1 MIDVN
6 EMRKGVTFEYD
17 GSLFKVLDYHHNK
30 PGRGNA
36 TIRIKARDLR
46 TGTTLE
52 KTFQSGDRVQDVRLD
67 YHTVQ
72 YLYQDNN
79 LYYFMDTET
88 FEQPAI
94 RQEII
99 GDAAGFINEGMEVKL
114 TLYNNEPIDIE
125 LPTTVDLKV
134 VYAEAAVRGD
144 TATGVTKR
152 VKVETGAEVSVPLFV
167 VEGNTIR
174 VDTRDGSYVTRV
186 ND

>member
-6 EMRKGVTFEYD
+6 ELRKGVTFEYD
-17 GSLFKVLDYHHNK
+17 GSLYKVLDYHHNK

-46 TGTTLE
+46 TGTNLE
-52 KTFQSGDRVQDVRLD
+52 KTFQSGDKVQDVRLD
-67 YHTVQ
+67 YHNVQ
-72 YLYQDNN
+72 FLYQDNN

-99 GDAAGFINEGMEVKL
+99 GDVAGYIKEGLEVKL

-134 VYAEAAVRGD
+134 TYAEPAVRGD

-152 VKVETGAEVSVPLFV
+152 VKVETGAEVAVPYFV
-167 VEGNTIR
+167 DEGNTIR

>member
-72 YLYQDNN
+72 YIYKDND
-79 LYYFMDTET
+79 LYYFMDTGT
-88 FEQPAI
+88 FEQSAI
-94 RQEII
+94 RHDLISEV
-99 GDAAGFINEGMEVKL
+99 AGFLKEGMEVKL
-114 TLYNNEPIDIE
+114 TLYDNEPIDLE

-134 VYAEAAVRGD
+134 IYAEAAVRGD

-152 VKVETGAEVSVPLFV
+152 VKVETGAEVAVPYFV
-167 VEGNTIR
+167 AEGNTIR

>member
-6 EMRKGVTFEYD
+6 ELRKGVTFEYD
-17 GSLFKVLDYHHNK
+17 GSLYKVLDYHHNK

-46 TGTTLE
+46 TGTNLE
-52 KTFQSGDRVQDVRLD
+52 KTFQSGDKVQDVRLD
-67 YHTVQ
+67 YHNVQ
-72 YLYQDNN
+72 FLYQDNS

-99 GDAAGFINEGMEVKL
+99 GDVAGFIKEGLEVKL

-134 VYAEAAVRGD
+134 TYAEPAVRGD

-152 VKVETGAEVSVPLFV
+152 VKVETGAEVAVPIFV
-167 VEGNTIR
+167 DEGNTIR